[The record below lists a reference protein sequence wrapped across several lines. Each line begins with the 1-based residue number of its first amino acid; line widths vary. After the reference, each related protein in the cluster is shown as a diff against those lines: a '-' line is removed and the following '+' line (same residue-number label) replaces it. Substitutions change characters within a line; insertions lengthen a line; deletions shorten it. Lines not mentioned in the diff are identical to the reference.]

1 MKSTLFTEL
10 TPSEQANLS
19 GGASNFSLSNRSLVQ
34 QQAASNRQNNLLSVG
49 GNQSNSQSQN
59 ANGNIVGNG

>member
-34 QQAASNRQNNLLSVG
+34 QQAARNRQDNILSFG
-49 GNQSNSQSQN
+49 GNQSNTQTQN